1 MKKKWLKRS
10 SAILLSLTMALSL
23 FPGMKGTVPTV
34 LAAGN
39 KTPKSAYWTNV
50 SGLKNFSLDE
60 TRDTEGRII
69 FGQNGSGAAQ
79 QWKIAGTDSG
89 IDGDDIILFAA
100 SRLGYSKFEDDNN
113 TNKPYDANWNCTYL
127 DGITVSEV
135 FPNHYGASDLRT
147 ALNSYMS
154 GNSYFSASEKTK
166 MNLTTIYTDDKNNNT
181 TYSVT
186 DTLYAPYGDYNA
198 KYVTVGTNTS
208 DSLNGGVRINSS
220 KLGIN
225 IFWLRSPEYADK
237 DMGSWLLTPV
247 WA

>member
-79 QWKIAGTDSG
+79 QWK
-89 IDGDDIILFAA
+89 
-100 SRLGYSKFEDDNN
+100 
-113 TNKPYDANWNCTYL
+113 
-127 DGITVSEV
+127 
-135 FPNHYGASDLRT
+135 
-147 ALNSYMS
+147 
-154 GNSYFSASEKTK
+154 
-166 MNLTTIYTDDKNNNT
+166 
-181 TYSVT
+181 
-186 DTLYAPYGDYNA
+186 
-198 KYVTVGTNTS
+198 
-208 DSLNGGVRINSS
+208 
-220 KLGIN
+220 
-225 IFWLRSPEYADK
+225 
-237 DMGSWLLTPV
+237 
-247 WA
+247 

>member
-79 QWKIAGTDSG
+79 QWKIAGTDSR
-89 IDGDDIILFAA
+89 IDGDNIILFAA
-100 SRLGYSKFEDDNN
+100 SRLGISAFEDDD
-113 TNKPYDANWNCTYL
+113 TNKSYDLNWNCTYP
-127 DGITVSEV
+127 DGTTVSEV
-135 FPNHYGASDLRT
+135 YPNHYGASDLRT
-147 ALNSYMS
+147 VLNGYMS

-166 MNLTTIYTDDKNNNT
+166 MNQTTIYTDDQKNGT

-186 DTLYAPYGDYNA
+186 DTLYAPYGVDNG

-208 DSLNGGVRINSS
+208 DSLNDGVMLSLIH
-220 KLGIN
+220 I
-225 IFWLRSPEYADK
+225 
-237 DMGSWLLTPV
+237 
-247 WA
+247 